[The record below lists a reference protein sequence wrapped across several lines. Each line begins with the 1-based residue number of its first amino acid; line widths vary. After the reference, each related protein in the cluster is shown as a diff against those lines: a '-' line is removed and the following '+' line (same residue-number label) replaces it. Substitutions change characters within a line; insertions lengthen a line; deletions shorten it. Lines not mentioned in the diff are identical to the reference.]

1 MSERRAV
8 IRGLLA
14 LGGAQFLLYA
24 GFLAV
29 ERRRGGPKA
38 RAMRVALPPLWM
50 RRSADGARVRV
61 ASAEALTLLHVWA
74 SWCPPCREEL
84 PALLEFARREGV
96 ALIAAAMD
104 EGAEAIRPL
113 FDAAY
118 GEQVFYALEGLD
130 ALPVGSGTLPMTF
143 LVEGGEIIGAF
154 YGAQPWLA
162 ALRAPEL

>member
-1 MSERRAV
+1 MNKRRAV

-24 GFLAV
+24 GFVVV
-29 ERRRGGPKA
+29 ERRRAAKPQ
-38 RAMRVALPPLWM
+38 AMRVALPPLWM
-50 RRSADGARVRV
+50 RRSGDGGRVSVAR
-61 ASAEALTLLHVWA
+61 AEALMLLHVWA

-104 EGAEAIRPL
+104 GEVEAIRPL

-118 GEQVFYALEGLD
+118 GEQVFFALEGFD
-130 ALPVGSGTLPMTF
+130 ALPVRSGTLPMTF
-143 LVEGGEIIGAF
+143 LVEGREIIGVF
-154 YGAQPWLA
+154 YGQQNWKMITYFA
-162 ALRAPEL
+162 